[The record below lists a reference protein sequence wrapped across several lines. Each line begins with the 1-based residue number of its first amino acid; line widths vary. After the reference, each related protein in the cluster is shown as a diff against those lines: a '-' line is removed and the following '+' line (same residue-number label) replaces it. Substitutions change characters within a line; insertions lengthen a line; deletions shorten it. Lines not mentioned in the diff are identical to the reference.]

1 MKNFNLLKDKG
12 KKKQGKVMSL
22 SEFHAATESSSGGGG
37 GGGGASLGG
46 GGGIGGVPASV
57 GQTVRI
63 NWADEMEK
71 LDDSGKSIK
80 DNCYKKKV
88 VLLIFFCDLA
98 PTDFVFDRSKLP
110 TAAKSNL
117 APDFDLESVPKQ
129 PPFTAFISNVSFEA
143 DESKIRGFFRDSSIL
158 NVRLPLDERGRFKG
172 QGYIDFAD
180 RESLITA
187 LQRNE
192 ESFFN
197 RAMKVVLESKSRHY
211 GGRGGAN
218 DSGLD
223 IFKRTFRNT

>member
-12 KKKQGKVMSL
+12 KKKQGKIMSL
-22 SEFHAATESSSGGGG
+22 SEFHAATESSSS

-46 GGGIGGVPASV
+46 GIGVVPASV

-71 LDDSGKSIK
+71 LDDSGKSTDGIFK
-80 DNCYKKKV
+80 I
-88 VLLIFFCDLA
+88 LINIILFPFFCGLA

-143 DESKIRGFFRDSSIL
+143 DETKIRGFFRDSNIL

-218 DSGLD
+218 DTGLD
-223 IFKRTFRNT
+223 IFKLFDF